1 MHTADYFHFWH
12 LRNFTLLFFSGNEKN
27 SAALI
32 TLQLVYRQTTNSYCF
47 DDADQNYAT
56 ARKKNL

>member
-32 TLQLVYRQTTNSYCF
+32 TLQLDYRQTTNSYCF
-47 DDADQNYAT
+47 DDADQGYAT
-56 ARKKNL
+56 D